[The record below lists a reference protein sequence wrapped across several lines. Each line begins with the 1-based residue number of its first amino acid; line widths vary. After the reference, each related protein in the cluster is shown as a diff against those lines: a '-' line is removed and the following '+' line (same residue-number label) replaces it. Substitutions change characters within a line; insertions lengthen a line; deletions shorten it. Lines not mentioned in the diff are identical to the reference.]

1 MNDSESSSG
10 NIVDTDAL
18 CGGGGSPCQQNNIF
32 PTTTPLKRSSSSS
45 SSCRGDDS
53 NDGFR
58 IPPSTGGG
66 AASHHDFGSVLGSS
80 TSTRSSSN
88 KELHHV
94 SNNLSS
100 HSSPISKFSL
110 SGNIM
115 GDHPRSA
122 DRDHLMDSPFGCA
135 SFSSPIPNSLFMFS
149 PPPPTT
155 TGALSSHTKKPPR
168 ASDGGGGL
176 SKQIS
181 MTPLDSSKSSRRHT
195 IGGANSQQHG
205 PPYHPHHY
213 GGTNDHYSH
222 HHLPPLPN
230 MPHQYGPSSTS
241 SSSSSYNHLPP
252 LTNSTNTSSNSNG
265 EHGGVSGT
273 HLPMSYYRPYNYAVS
288 SHPAHAPPHS
298 HHHPHHHPH
307 YGGPPHSHHPHS
319 HAHHQHH
326 GPPLP
331 PPSSSRQ
338 DGSSNRRPFRSIGNT
353 LLSENNGT
361 GARKK
366 PSSSSTN
373 QPTYRR
379 KDKSLGL
386 LCDNFLTRY
395 GGETLLQFPS
405 SQSDLDDSFS
415 FQKDSCISID
425 TAASDLSVER
435 RRIYDIINILESIHI
450 VSRKCKNTYNWHG
463 TKHLPS
469 TLSKLQRIAVE
480 TWEDDSKRFLGS
492 AIAQKTND
500 VEEARRELGVKK
512 LKSLGKL
519 SQEFV
524 QLFLAGNE
532 IVNLNDATEKI
543 VGVGPTAAASQDSGN
558 AKSVNEKA
566 ESSKSASSS
575 STCWMKTK
583 SRRLYDIANVL
594 ASVGIIAKLTA
605 NDGNSSG
612 MSSNSTKGAN
622 SKNRGSFKWVY
633 EISPRDLPQHWNAKE
648 GNLFVPGAVDDSLL
662 LNSSHDDDD
671 EEEESTSESDRSV
684 DEGEQDEERNDSHT
698 ERRQNHSQVPLQQD
712 SCEKEERMPSLPT
725 KPTSPPFHCINTTIH
740 NDNNNNSNNNKRKLM
755 NMECNTLHRQP
766 PQAAPL
772 PPLETSTSPPS
783 VSDSNNTNASFAGLF
798 SPVLKKKRKSVVMPI

>member
-1 MNDSESSSG
+1 
-10 NIVDTDAL
+10 
-18 CGGGGSPCQQNNIF
+18 
-32 PTTTPLKRSSSSS
+32 
-45 SSCRGDDS
+45 
-53 NDGFR
+53 
-58 IPPSTGGG
+58 
-66 AASHHDFGSVLGSS
+66 
-80 TSTRSSSN
+80 
-88 KELHHV
+88 
-94 SNNLSS
+94 
-100 HSSPISKFSL
+100 
-110 SGNIM
+110 M

-155 TGALSSHTKKPPR
+155 TGAMSSHTKKPPR
-168 ASDGGGGL
+168 ASDGGGL

-195 IGGANSQQHG
+195 VGGANSHA

-265 EHGGVSGT
+265 EHGGISSGNGASGHNHT

-288 SHPAHAPPHS
+288 SHPAHAPPLS

-331 PPSSSRQ
+331 PSSSSRQ
-338 DGSSNRRPFRSIGNT
+338 DGSSTRRPFRSIGNT

-366 PSSSSTN
+366 PSSSTN

-469 TLSKLQRIAVE
+469 TLSKLQCIAVE
-480 TWEDDSKRFLGS
+480 TWEEDSKRFLGS
-492 AIAQKTND
+492 AIAHNNND

-543 VGVGPTAAASQDSGN
+543 VGVGPTATQDSGN
-558 AKSVNEKA
+558 AKSSNEKA
-566 ESSKSASSS
+566 ESSKSASS

-662 LNSSHDDDD
+662 LNSSHDD

-698 ERRQNHSQVPLQQD
+698 ERRQDHSQVPLQQD
-712 SCEKEERMPSLPT
+712 NCEKEERMPPLPT
-725 KPTSPPFHCINTTIH
+725 KPTSPPFHCINTIH
-740 NDNNNNSNNNKRKLM
+740 NDNNSNNKRKLM
-755 NMECNTLHRQP
+755 NMECNTFEHRQP

-772 PPLETSTSPPS
+772 PPLETSTSPS